1 MGWRVIANAM
11 SDEMAASTPYKCAI
25 ANKKANNIRLGNE
38 NSLTVT
44 STGPIPNS
52 APRLQYNTSGSF
64 LTVEVGKNATLDI
77 TSNIPSE
84 TVPRV
89 TWYDQDGRVIT
100 QGDPNKFQ
108 FNADKTTLTVKSVN
122 KDTDI
127 SCYQCTV
134 ANSVGVVHDDGCVNV
149 IMRPLAQQSVNKG
162 DEVDLTVVAST
173 DPLFA
178 PEMTYSWIFKNVTY
192 TDDRVPP
199 HVSYDSVNNRAYI
212 NTSGLTDEEFKSIG
226 GLYRRVISH
235 PVETVY
241 VDVSVEAE
249 HVPVAPIEIRVRPAA
264 QQTVKKGDVVDLT
277 VVASTDPLYAPNM
290 TDSWIFKNVNN
301 TDDKAPPYV
310 TYDLVTKRAYIY
322 TSALSNEFK
331 EMAGIYRRVISHPL
345 ESRLICLSPVRVP
358 PSIVSPVE
366 PQQLVY
372 SENNRVEVKCSATG
386 QPAPTYKWTWNG
398 NDINSDYIT
407 FSTTTGILTI
417 PSLTTREEGLFVC
430 YAKSTFSNGMTATA
444 VSATVEIRVGRV
456 EDFLKRPIE
465 PYSGTEGNY
474 VRIPCDKNLPVY
486 YGPITFKWYTVL
498 GSRND
503 EVFPDE
509 HKFIDQGG
517 NLHFSYVLKS
527 DERDGSTAYKC
538 AISNI
543 KSNVIRLGNEN
554 SLTVTST
561 GPIPNSAPKLQYSTS
576 VSFLT
581 VEVGKNATLECVFS
595 GYVSSSIP
603 SETVPRVTWY
613 DQDGRAITQGGHYDI
628 TSNGRILTIMN
639 VTEDDEKT
647 YRCRGTNSLGA
658 DEGNLALNVTSRPI
672 WVHRLESTTVVE
684 GKDAVFHC
692 VTRSAKGEQSP
703 SQPKWALNTNQMGS
717 TYDPNKH
724 QFNAD
729 RTTLTVKFVNK
740 NRDISCYQCTVANSV
755 GMVHDDGCV
764 NVIKPIEIKVRPAT
778 EQSVMKGDEV
788 DLTVVATTDPLYAP
802 NMTYSWIFK
811 NVSYTDD
818 RVPPYVTFDS
828 VSKRAYISTSGLTDE
843 EFRSIGGIYRRV
855 ISHPVETVHVD
866 VSVEAEHVPVG
877 RYKHFNG
884 SCAL

>member
-1 MGWRVIANAM
+1 MWRYI
-11 SDEMAASTPYKCAI
+11 SD
-25 ANKKANNIRLGNE
+25 
-38 NSLTVT
+38 
-44 STGPIPNS
+44 
-52 APRLQYNTSGSF
+52 
-64 LTVEVGKNATLDI
+64 
-77 TSNIPSE
+77 
-84 TVPRV
+84 
-89 TWYDQDGRVIT
+89 
-100 QGDPNKFQ
+100 
-108 FNADKTTLTVKSVN
+108 
-122 KDTDI
+122 
-127 SCYQCTV
+127 
-134 ANSVGVVHDDGCVNV
+134 
-149 IMRPLAQQSVNKG
+149 
-162 DEVDLTVVAST
+162 
-173 DPLFA
+173 
-178 PEMTYSWIFKNVTY
+178 
-192 TDDRVPP
+192 
-199 HVSYDSVNNRAYI
+199 
-212 NTSGLTDEEFKSIG
+212 
-226 GLYRRVISH
+226 
-235 PVETVY
+235 TVY
-241 VDVSVEAE
+241 
-249 HVPVAPIEIRVRPAA
+249 
-264 QQTVKKGDVVDLT
+264 
-277 VVASTDPLYAPNM
+277 
-290 TDSWIFKNVNN
+290 IF
-301 TDDKAPPYV
+301 
-310 TYDLVTKRAYIY
+310 
-322 TSALSNEFK
+322 
-331 EMAGIYRRVISHPL
+331 
-345 ESRLICLSPVRVP
+345 
-358 PSIVSPVE
+358 
-366 PQQLVY
+366 
-372 SENNRVEVKCSATG
+372 
-386 QPAPTYKWTWNG
+386 
-398 NDINSDYIT
+398 
-407 FSTTTGILTI
+407 
-417 PSLTTREEGLFVC
+417 
-430 YAKSTFSNGMTATA
+430 
-444 VSATVEIRVGRV
+444 
-456 EDFLKRPIE
+456 
-465 PYSGTEGNY
+465 
-474 VRIPCDKNLPVY
+474 VY
-486 YGPITFKWYTVL
+486 YTH
-498 GSRND
+498 
-503 EVFPDE
+503 FP
-509 HKFIDQGG
+509 G

-866 VSVEAEHVPVG
+866 VSVEAEHVPVDHTECG
-877 RYKHFNG
+877 SESGSPSFTNTLLNRVLSKIEEQSEVLQDVVRKLNQITLLLQNVKEDGLSLPLTNEQEIERMEEELMDERFRTKMVQHLSRIGGDSVTSLTRRILRRLFSPELAQRYNFSGCDGKNSFQSLQLRSVLFDAVRKTFAGTCISEAEVNG
-884 SCAL
+884 IARKWFGNARNMD

>member
-1 MGWRVIANAM
+1 MAWTVSPGLQLLFTVLVTLTLSSAEEMRVPPSIVSPVERQQLLYSENDWVEVKCSATGQPAPTYKWTWNGNDILNYYITFSATTGILTIDSLTTREEGLFVCYAKTTFSNGM
-11 SDEMAASTPYKCAI
+11 TATAVSATVEIRVARVEDFVKRPVESYSGTEGNYVTIPCDKNLPKYYGAITFKWYTVLGSRNDEIFPDERKFIDQGGNLHFSYVLKSDEMAASTPYKCAI

-64 LTVEVGKNATLDI
+64 LTVEVGKNATLECVFSGYI

-100 QGDPNKFQ
+100 QGGRYDITSNGRTLTIMNVTEDDEKTYLCRGTNSLGSDEGSLALNVTSLPIWVHRLESTTVVEWTDAVLSCVTRSAKGEQSPSQPKWSRNTDQMGSTYDPNKFQ

-149 IMRPLAQQSVNKG
+149 IKPIEIKVRPLAQQSVNKG

-345 ESRLICLSPVRVP
+345 ES
-358 PSIVSPVE
+358 VSV
-366 PQQLVY
+366 
-372 SENNRVEVKCSATG
+372 
-386 QPAPTYKWTWNG
+386 
-398 NDINSDYIT
+398 D
-407 FSTTTGILTI
+407 
-417 PSLTTREEGLFVC
+417 
-430 YAKSTFSNGMTATA
+430 
-444 VSATVEIRVGRV
+444 
-456 EDFLKRPIE
+456 
-465 PYSGTEGNY
+465 
-474 VRIPCDKNLPVY
+474 
-486 YGPITFKWYTVL
+486 
-498 GSRND
+498 
-503 EVFPDE
+503 
-509 HKFIDQGG
+509 
-517 NLHFSYVLKS
+517 
-527 DERDGSTAYKC
+527 
-538 AISNI
+538 
-543 KSNVIRLGNEN
+543 
-554 SLTVTST
+554 
-561 GPIPNSAPKLQYSTS
+561 
-576 VSFLT
+576 
-581 VEVGKNATLECVFS
+581 
-595 GYVSSSIP
+595 
-603 SETVPRVTWY
+603 
-613 DQDGRAITQGGHYDI
+613 
-628 TSNGRILTIMN
+628 
-639 VTEDDEKT
+639 
-647 YRCRGTNSLGA
+647 
-658 DEGNLALNVTSRPI
+658 
-672 WVHRLESTTVVE
+672 
-684 GKDAVFHC
+684 
-692 VTRSAKGEQSP
+692 
-703 SQPKWALNTNQMGS
+703 
-717 TYDPNKH
+717 
-724 QFNAD
+724 
-729 RTTLTVKFVNK
+729 
-740 NRDISCYQCTVANSV
+740 
-755 GMVHDDGCV
+755 V
-764 NVIKPIEIKVRPAT
+764 NV
-778 EQSVMKGDEV
+778 D
-788 DLTVVATTDPLYAP
+788 
-802 NMTYSWIFK
+802 
-811 NVSYTDD
+811 
-818 RVPPYVTFDS
+818 
-828 VSKRAYISTSGLTDE
+828 
-843 EFRSIGGIYRRV
+843 
-855 ISHPVETVHVD
+855 
-866 VSVEAEHVPVG
+866 
-877 RYKHFNG
+877 
-884 SCAL
+884 